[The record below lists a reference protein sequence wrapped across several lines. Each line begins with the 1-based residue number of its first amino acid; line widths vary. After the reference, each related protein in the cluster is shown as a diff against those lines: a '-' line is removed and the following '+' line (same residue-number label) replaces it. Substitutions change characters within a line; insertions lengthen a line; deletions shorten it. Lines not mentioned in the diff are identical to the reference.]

1 MPSLADVRIR
11 TKLGLILIIPVLA
24 ILTLT
29 VLRLNDSNNQAQ
41 EAAQIGDLTELSG
54 RATALAH
61 ELHRERMAAGRM
73 YVAASPLSL
82 DVIYPQITG
91 KDAAATTAARQA
103 AKDADIKAYAGQI
116 ARTTTA
122 AAAYNNARRRLDDVP
137 STVQDRLDS
146 VATQFGTLAD
156 LRTKVTARELPLP
169 EVIQRYG
176 LIVNGLISYR
186 DAVSQ
191 VSSDPRLVDS
201 LLAAAAFSK
210 AKLAL
215 DKQEAVV
222 FETLVPG
229 QNLGDQQDSAFIAT
243 LTAQQEAL
251 IAFSLS
257 ATPEQRDRVAQS
269 LAGDAVQLVDNITSD
284 LLRGFATGT
293 VGSVDRT
300 LAGTALGSVND
311 LMRTAEAQL
320 DASLLQLTRDTTTT
334 VQRQVLIEAAII
346 IAVLLILVALA
357 FTTAR
362 SMARTLRRLRDGA
375 LRVAD
380 HELAEAVGSL
390 QDAKAIGQRTPE
402 EIAASVPDAIA
413 IRSRDEIGEVA
424 QAFQVVLREAVRIAA
439 EQAVL
444 RASVSA
450 MFLNL
455 ARRSQTLVD
464 RMIGQLD
471 RIERGE
477 EDPQRLAQLFQLDH
491 LATRMRRNDE
501 NVLVLAG
508 ADTSPPRS
516 EDAPLADVLR
526 AAQSEVEQYERIEF
540 GAVDDDVS
548 IASHAVN
555 DVVRLLA
562 ELFDNAARF
571 SPPDTAVIVEGRRI
585 GDTGYIRIEDR
596 GLGMTPEEAAA
607 HNARFAAPPTIDV
620 STFRMMGLAVVSRL
634 AYRHGI
640 QVYVQG
646 NPAGGTVVELKMPDG
661 VLVLPVT
668 RQIGSLAGAGSPAVE
683 DRWRQTPPLP
693 QRAARPDQPQIGAG
707 AGAAQQ
713 PAPYGGFQSG
723 FTPQLPQRPQEM
735 QPAQFAQPAQPGQF
749 ASPQAQFAQP
759 GQFGQPAQF
768 AQPGQFAQTAQPAQF
783 ASPQAQFAG
792 QQPTFGT
799 PQPSFGGQA
808 AQPAHIAP
816 PPAQM
821 DLPPVQH
828 AAAQSVEAQ
837 SLGSR
842 ALGGSAPPSWPV
854 FTPTQ
859 TADTTQQL
867 PVQRAADDDRW
878 AALAAPVPPPA
889 PEPEPEPQRTVNI
902 DDTTEMPIFR
912 EIEATWFRT
921 HGHSA
926 TRSWAEPA
934 NAGESQETQPVHAG
948 RRASHTS
955 AVQSSTVQTTTVP
968 SSGAPVGATN
978 GGSAAANGQNGA
990 ATPPPGDAG
999 ESSDIWRT
1007 RADAGWRA
1015 AAAAAT
1021 PPVSDRTRSGLPK
1034 RQPRAQLVPGGVSE
1048 RPVARSARDPEEI
1061 RGRLGA
1067 YHRGVRRG
1075 RALASDGAGANGTG
1089 TNEGNDR

>member
-1 MPSLADVRIR
+1 MPGPRRSDRSPNGSRGRRLFPSLADVRIR

-41 EAAQIGDLTELSG
+41 DAAQIGDLTDLSAK
-54 RATALAH
+54 ATALAH
-61 ELHRERMAAGRM
+61 ELHKERMAA
-73 YVAASPLSL
+73 AA
-82 DVIYPQITG
+82 VIIANRPGATN
-91 KDAAATTAARQA
+91 KDAAKNTYTGQQGSTGRATTTFNNAKRRLNSVPDAARQ
-103 AKDADIKAYAGQI
+103 
-116 ARTTTA
+116 
-122 AAAYNNARRRLDDVP
+122 
-137 STVQDRLDS
+137 RLDS
-146 VATQFGTLAD
+146 IDDQFSTLGD
-156 LRTKVTARELPLP
+156 LRNKIVSGDISLP
-169 EVIQRYG
+169 ESMQRYSQAITE
-176 LIVNGLISYR
+176 LIRYTE
-186 DAVSQ
+186 AVSQ
-191 VSSDPRLVDS
+191 TTSDPRLSNS
-201 LLAAAAFSK
+201 LIAAAAFSR
-210 AKLAL
+210 AKLLVGSQQAILYEVLRTPDL
-215 DKQEAVV
+215 DDQLYGKFVG
-222 FETLVPG
+222 TLTG
-229 QNLGDQQDSAFIAT
+229 QQDALVAF
-243 LTAQQEAL
+243 L
-251 IAFSLS
+251 LS
-257 ATPEQRDRVAQS
+257 ATVEQRDTVTAAMS
-269 LAGDAVQLVDNITSD
+269 GDAVQLFTNLTQDLARDLDNPANAANAGLVD
-284 LLRGFATGT
+284 
-293 VGSVDRT
+293 
-300 LAGTALGSVND
+300 TALGSVGD
-311 LMRTAEAQL
+311 LMRVAEQQI
-320 DASLLQLTRDTTTT
+320 DADLLQLTRDTTTA
-334 VQRQVLIEAAII
+334 VQRQLLIEAAII
-346 IAVLLILVALA
+346 IAVLLILIALA
-357 FTTAR
+357 FFTAR

-380 HELAEAVGSL
+380 RELAEAVGSL
-390 QDAKAIGQRTPE
+390 QDSKAIGQRTPE
-402 EIAASVPDAIA
+402 EIAASVPDAIG
-413 IRSRDEIGEVA
+413 IKTRDEIGEVA

-548 IASHAVN
+548 VASHAVN

-571 SPPDTAVIVEGRRI
+571 SPPDTPVIVEGRRI

-620 STFRMMGLAVVSRL
+620 TTFRMMGLAVVSRL

-640 QVYVQG
+640 QVFVQG

-668 RQIGSLAGAGSPAVE
+668 RQIGSFNGPGGAPAVE
-683 DRWRQTPPLP
+683 DRWRQTPTLP
-693 QRAARPDQPQIGAG
+693 QRSSRPGGEQQPQIGAAFG
-707 AGAAQQ
+707 AQQ
-713 PAPYGGFQSG
+713 PSSFGAQSG
-723 FTPQLPQRPQEM
+723 AQPGQFQPLQKPQLPQRDS
-735 QPAQFAQPAQPGQF
+735 QPARQPAQPPAQP
-749 ASPQAQFAQP
+749 APQFAQ
-759 GQFGQPAQF
+759 FGPPQPTFDPQPPQYGSQF
-768 AQPGQFAQTAQPAQF
+768 AQSAQ
-783 ASPQAQFAG
+783 
-792 QQPTFGT
+792 
-799 PQPSFGGQA
+799 
-808 AQPAHIAP
+808 IAP

-821 DLPPVQH
+821 NLPPSSRSATGQQLP
-828 AAAQSVEAQ
+828 AREAQ
-837 SLGSR
+837 N
-842 ALGGSAPPSWPV
+842 GGSHVPGAGAPPAWPV
-854 FTPTQ
+854 FSQ
-859 TADTTQQL
+859 AADTTQQL
-867 PVQRAADDDRW
+867 PVTRDSGEDRW
-878 AALAAPVPPPA
+878 AGLVAPASAPE
-889 PEPEPEPQRTVNI
+889 PEPEPEPQRTVAI
-902 DDTTEMPIFR
+902 DDTAEMPIFR

-926 TRSWAEPA
+926 TQSWQEPDQGSNGA
-934 NAGESQETQPVHAG
+934 DNGSPDHGRTGSSRTENSGSQETQPVYAG
-948 RRASHTS
+948 QGATRAS
-955 AVQSSTVQTTTVP
+955 ALQGSTVQTSTVP
-968 SSGAPVGATN
+968 SSGAPVGASN
-978 GGSAAANGQNGA
+978 GSSAAANGGVAPA
-990 ATPPPGDAG
+990 AAPGEATDPG
-999 ESSDIWRT
+999 EIWRT

-1015 AAAAAT
+1015 AAAAAS
-1021 PPVSDRTRSGLPK
+1021 PPVNDRTRSGLPK
-1034 RQPRAQLVPGGVSE
+1034 RQPRAQLVPGGVTE

-1075 RALASDGAGANGTG
+1075 RAHAADGGGNGTA

>member
-41 EAAQIGDLTELSG
+41 DAAQIGDLTNVSN

-61 ELHRERMAAGRM
+61 ELHRERMAAAAVI
-73 YVAASPLSL
+73 VARGAEAKTKDP
-82 DVIYPQITG
+82 IT
-91 KDAAATTAARQA
+91 QA
-103 AKDADIKAYAGQI
+103 FNGQI
-116 ARTTTA
+116 ARTGTATNNYNTA
-122 AAAYNNARRRLDDVP
+122 ARRLDSVP
-137 STVQDRLDS
+137 DAIQDRLDS
-146 VATQFGTLAD
+146 IDGLFNNLGGLRNSVTGNGVAPAS
-156 LRTKVTARELPLP
+156 LP
-169 EVIQRYG
+169 ESMQRYG
-176 LIVNGLISYR
+176 LIIGELVSYLQ
-186 DAVSQ
+186 DVSQ
-191 VSSDPRLVDS
+191 ATADPRLSDS
-201 LLAAAAFSK
+201 LIAAAAFSR
-210 AKLAL
+210 AKLLVGSQQAVAYEALRSQNGAQQYSQFIASLTGQEEAL
-215 DKQEAVV
+215 DQFLAAATNNQLAVV
-222 FETLVPG
+222 
-229 QNLGDQQDSAFIAT
+229 
-243 LTAQQEAL
+243 
-251 IAFSLS
+251 
-257 ATPEQRDRVAQS
+257 DRVI
-269 LAGDAVQLVDNITSD
+269 AGDAMQLADNTTAD
-284 LLRGFATGT
+284 LSRILASGT
-293 VGSVDRT
+293 PEFEPT
-300 LAGTALGSVND
+300 FPALADSALGSVSD
-311 LMRTAEAQL
+311 LMRTAEVQI
-320 DASLLQLTRDTTTT
+320 DADLLTLTRDVTTD

-346 IAVLLILVALA
+346 IAVLLILIALA
-357 FTTAR
+357 FFTAR

-375 LRVAD
+375 LRVAER
-380 HELAEAVGSL
+380 ELAEAVGSL
-390 QDAKAIGQRTPE
+390 QDSKAIGQRTPD
-402 EIAASVPDAIA
+402 EIAASVPDAIG
-413 IRSRDEIGEVA
+413 IKTRDEIGEVA

-548 IASHAVN
+548 IAAHAVN

-571 SPPDTAVIVEGRRI
+571 SPPDTSVIVEGRRI

-596 GLGMTPEEAAA
+596 GLGMTQEEAAA

-620 STFRMMGLAVVSRL
+620 TTFRMMGLAVVSRL

-640 QVYVQG
+640 QVFVQG
-646 NPAGGTVVELKMPDG
+646 NPAGGTVVELKMPGG

-668 RQIGSLAGAGSPAVE
+668 RQISNLGSAGAPAVE
-683 DRWRQTPPLP
+683 DRWRQSPPLP
-693 QRAARPDQPQIGAG
+693 QRSARAEEQPQLGGAHQPSPFG
-707 AGAAQQ
+707 QQ
-713 PAPYGGFQSG
+713 PAPAYGSFGSQPLGSQPLGSQPLGSQPLGAQPGQFQ
-723 FTPQLPQRPQEM
+723 PQLPQREAQQT
-735 QPAQFAQPAQPGQF
+735 QPVQPV
-749 ASPQAQFAQP
+749 QA
-759 GQFGQPAQF
+759 
-768 AQPGQFAQTAQPAQF
+768 AQPAQF
-783 ASPQAQFAG
+783 AAPQAQF
-792 QQPTFGT
+792 GT
-799 PQPSFGGQA
+799 PLSAYATQSHQIGSHQIGSPQIGAPQFGAQQA
-808 AQPAHIAP
+808 QAPQIAP
-816 PPAQM
+816 PPAHM
-821 DLPPVQH
+821 PLPPVQNG
-828 AAAQSVEAQ
+828 
-837 SLGSR
+837 GSR
-842 ALGGSAPPSWPV
+842 QLGASAPPAWPV
-854 FTPTQ
+854 FPPTEA
-859 TADTTQQL
+859 ADTTQQL
-867 PVQRAADDDRW
+867 PVHRGTGDDRW
-878 AALAAPVPPPA
+878 AGLVAPAPA
-889 PEPEPEPQRTVNI
+889 PAPEPEPEPEPQRTVNV

-912 EIEATWFRT
+912 EIEASWFRT

-926 TRSWAEPA
+926 TRSWQEPEPGST
-934 NAGESQETQPVHAG
+934 GESQETQPVYAG
-948 RRASHTS
+948 QSASRTS
-955 AVQSSTVQTTTVP
+955 ALQGSTVQTTTVP
-968 SSGAPVGATN
+968 GAATPVGATN
-978 GGSAAANGQNGA
+978 GGSAAANGQNTNGQANGGA
-990 ATPPPGDAG
+990 NPSAGSGEAT
-999 ESSDIWRT
+999 ESGDIWRT

-1015 AAAAAT
+1015 AAAAAS
-1021 PPVSDRTRSGLPK
+1021 PPVNDRTRSGLPK

-1048 RPVARSARDPEEI
+1048 RPVQRSARDPEEI

-1075 RALASDGAGANGTG
+1075 RALATDGGGANGTG

>member
-1 MPSLADVRIR
+1 MSGPRRLDRSTNGNRGRLKLSLADVRIR
-11 TKLGLILIIPVLA
+11 TKLALILIIPVLA

-41 EAAQIGDLTELSG
+41 DAAQIGDLTDLSSK
-54 RATALAH
+54 ATALAH
-61 ELHRERMAAGRM
+61 ALQRERMQAGRVIDA
-73 YVAASPLSL
+73 VANPPKAPANTVPDKKAQVEADL
-82 DVIYPQITG
+82 
-91 KDAAATTAARQA
+91 KAAISAGYDTQVATT
-103 AKDADIKAYAGQI
+103 G
-116 ARTTTA
+116 A
-122 AAAYNNARRRLDDVP
+122 AAASYNNARRRLTDP
-137 STVQDRLDS
+137 PETVKDRLDS
-146 VATQFGTLAD
+146 VETQFRTLDA
-156 LRTKVTARELPLP
+156 LRNSVKTNQVRLAEAML
-169 EVIQRYG
+169 RYG
-176 LIVNGLISYR
+176 LVIDQLVSYR
-186 DAVSQ
+186 EAVSQ
-191 VSSDPRLVDS
+191 VTSDPRLADS
-201 LLAAAAFSK
+201 LIAAAAFSK
-210 AKLAL
+210 AKLLVGSQQAI
-215 DKQEAVV
+215 V
-222 FETLVPG
+222 FEILRTG
-229 QNLGDQQDSAFIAT
+229 GGADAQQQQLAAFIAT
-243 LTAQQEAL
+243 LTGQQDAL
-251 IAFSLS
+251 VSFSLS
-257 ATPEQRDRVAQS
+257 ATNEQDTLVKTVV
-269 LAGDAVQLVDNITSD
+269 AGDAVELADSVTTD
-284 LLRGFATGT
+284 LTRSLT
-293 VGSVDRT
+293 VGQGGAVDAK
-300 LAGTALGSVND
+300 LADDALGSVND
-311 LMRTAEAQL
+311 LMRTAEQQL
-320 DASLLQLTRDTTTT
+320 DADLLQLTRDTTTA
-334 VQRQVLIEAAII
+334 VQRQVLIEAAVI
-346 IAVLLILVALA
+346 IAVLLVLVALA

-380 HELAEAVGSL
+380 RELAEAVNNL

-402 EIAASVPDAIA
+402 EIAASVPDAIG
-413 IRSRDEIGEVA
+413 IRTRDEIGEVA

-516 EDAPLADVLR
+516 EDAALADVLR

-548 IASHAVN
+548 VAAHAVN

-571 SPPDTAVIVEGRRI
+571 SPPDTPVIVEGRRI

-640 QVYVQG
+640 QVFVQG

-661 VLVLPVT
+661 TLVLPTT
-668 RQIGSLAGAGSPAVE
+668 RQISSFSSVGAPAIE

-693 QRAARPDQPQIGAG
+693 QRSARAGEQPQL
-707 AGAAQQ
+707 GAAQQ
-713 PAPYGGFQSG
+713 PLPYGTQPGQYNPQLPPYGGQ
-723 FTPQLPQRPQEM
+723 PAQPVQPAQQP
-735 QPAQFAQPAQPGQF
+735 QPAQFAAPTAQYTPQPP
-749 ASPQAQFAQP
+749 
-759 GQFGQPAQF
+759 QFGAQA
-768 AQPGQFAQTAQPAQF
+768 AQAYAAQAQPAQ
-783 ASPQAQFAG
+783 
-792 QQPTFGT
+792 
-799 PQPSFGGQA
+799 
-808 AQPAHIAP
+808 IAP

-821 DLPPVQH
+821 GLPLVQN
-828 AAAQSVEAQ
+828 
-837 SLGSR
+837 GGGR
-842 ALGGSAPPSWPV
+842 ALAAGAPPAWPV
-854 FTPTQ
+854 FSPAEA
-859 TADTTQQL
+859 ADTTQPL
-867 PVQRAADDDRW
+867 PIARDNGDDRW
-878 AALAAPVPPPA
+878 AALVAPAPPPA
-889 PEPEPEPQRTVNI
+889 PEPEPEPEPQRTPAI

-926 TRSWAEPA
+926 TRSWPA
-934 NAGESQETQPVHAG
+934 TDPTRADGESQETQPVYAGHAAG
-948 RRASHTS
+948 AGHS
-955 AVQSSTVQTTTVP
+955 AVQGSTVQTTTVP
-968 SSGAPVGATN
+968 AGVSGGGASS
-978 GGSAAANGQNGA
+978 NGQHAHGQANRVRDPGA
-990 ATPPPGDAG
+990 APTAGTDDATESG
-999 ESSDIWRT
+999 EIWRT
-1007 RADAGWRA
+1007 RADIGWRA

-1021 PPVSDRTRSGLPK
+1021 PPVNDRTRSGLPK

-1048 RPVARSARDPEEI
+1048 RPAARSARDPEEI

-1075 RALASDGAGANGTG
+1075 RASADSGGGSNGTG

>member
-1 MPSLADVRIR
+1 MSGPRRSVRSTNGSRNSLFRFRLADVRIR

-29 VLRLNDSNNQAQ
+29 VLRLNDSNNRAQ
-41 EAAQIGDLTELSG
+41 DAAQIGELTSLSG

-61 ELHRERMAAGRM
+61 ELHRERMTAG
-73 YVAASPLSL
+73 A
-82 DVIYPQITG
+82 VI
-91 KDAAATTAARQA
+91 
-103 AKDADIKAYAGQI
+103 
-116 ARTTTA
+116 TTTA
-122 AAAYNNARRRLDDVP
+122 EAARGTKVKTFDAQRTRTDQAATDYNNARRRLDSVP
-137 STVQDRLDS
+137 DTVQKRLDQVDIQYS
-146 VATQFGTLAD
+146 TLGD
-156 LRTKVTARELPLP
+156 LRNRISTKQVQVSESMLRYSQ
-169 EVIQRYG
+169 VIG
-176 LIVNGLISYR
+176 ALISYR
-186 DAVSQ
+186 DSISQ
-191 VSSDPRLVDS
+191 VTSDPTLASSLV
-201 LLAAAAFSK
+201 AAAAFSR
-210 AKLAL
+210 AKLL
-215 DKQEAVV
+215 VGSQQAVV
-222 FETLVPG
+222 YEVLSSQG
-229 QNLGDQQDSAFIAT
+229 LAQQQYSDFIAT
-243 LTAQQEAL
+243 LTGQQDAFVQ
-251 IAFSLS
+251 FSLS
-257 ATPEQRDRVAQS
+257 ATNDQQEVVAVAM
-269 LAGDAVQLVDNITSD
+269 AGDAVQLADRVTSELTRD
-284 LLRGFATGT
+284 LANVQGVSA
-293 VGSVDRT
+293 VADSAYGSVT
-300 LAGTALGSVND
+300 D
-311 LMRTAEAQL
+311 LMRTAERRL
-320 DASLLQLTRDTTTT
+320 DDDLVQLTRDTTTA

-346 IAVLLILVALA
+346 IAVLLILIALA
-357 FTTAR
+357 FFTAR

-390 QDAKAIGQRTPE
+390 QDAKAIGQRTPD
-402 EIAASVPDAIA
+402 EIAASVPDAIG
-413 IRSRDEIGEVA
+413 IRTRDEIGEVA

-548 IASHAVN
+548 VAAHAVN

-571 SPPDTAVIVEGRRI
+571 SPPDTPVIVEGRRI

-596 GLGMTPEEAAA
+596 GLGMTPEEAAG

-620 STFRMMGLAVVSRL
+620 TTFRMMGLAVVSRL

-640 QVYVQG
+640 QVFVQG
-646 NPAGGTVVELKMPDG
+646 NPAGGTVVELKMPGG

-668 RQIGSLAGAGSPAVE
+668 RQIGSFNGGGAPAVE

-693 QRAARPDQPQIGAG
+693 QRSARPGGEQQPQL
-707 AGAAQQ
+707 GAAFGGGHS
-713 PAPYGGFQSG
+713 APYGAQPGQFQPQQQ
-723 FTPQLPQRPQEM
+723 PQLPQRDS
-735 QPAQFAQPAQPGQF
+735 QPAQPV
-749 ASPQAQFAQP
+749 PQFAQ
-759 GQFGQPAQF
+759 FGSPQPTFDAQAPQYGSQF
-768 AQPGQFAQTAQPAQF
+768 AQSAQSVQSAQSAQ
-783 ASPQAQFAG
+783 
-792 QQPTFGT
+792 
-799 PQPSFGGQA
+799 
-808 AQPAHIAP
+808 IAP

-821 DLPPVQH
+821 GLPPVRDTQNG
-828 AAAQSVEAQ
+828 
-837 SLGSR
+837 GSR
-842 ALGGSAPPSWPV
+842 APGAGAPPSWPV
-854 FTPTQ
+854 FTQ
-859 TADTTQQL
+859 AADTTQQL
-867 PVQRAADDDRW
+867 PVTRDTGEDRW
-878 AALAAPVPPPA
+878 AGLVAQAAPPPVPEPE
-889 PEPEPEPQRTVNI
+889 PEPEPEPQRTVAI

-926 TRSWAEPA
+926 TQSWPAQAPGAER
-934 NAGESQETQPVHAG
+934 ESQEPQPVPAA
-948 RRASHTS
+948 RSATRTS
-955 AVQSSTVQTTTVP
+955 ALQGSTVQTTTVP
-968 SSGAPVGATN
+968 VSGAPAGATN
-978 GGSAAANGQNGA
+978 GGPAAANGLNANGHANGA
-990 ATPPPGDAG
+990 AAPAADPG
-999 ESSDIWRT
+999 ESAETSEMWRT

-1015 AAAAAT
+1015 AAAAAS

-1034 RQPRAQLVPGGVSE
+1034 RQPRAQLVPGGVTE

-1075 RALASDGAGANGTG
+1075 RALASEGGANGSG

>member
-1 MPSLADVRIR
+1 MPGPRRSDRSPNGNRGRRLMPSLADVRIR

-41 EAAQIGDLTELSG
+41 EAAQIGDLTDLSG

-61 ELHRERMAAGRM
+61 ELHRERMAAGRL
-73 YVAASPLSL
+73 YVANTFSP
-82 DVIYPQITG
+82 DVVYPQVVG
-91 KDAAATTAARQA
+91 KDGPATTAARQA
-103 AKDADIKAYAGQI
+103 AKDADIKAYSDQI
-116 ARTTTA
+116 ARTTAA
-122 AAAYNNARRRLDDVP
+122 AAAYNNARRRLDNVPDV
-137 STVQDRLDS
+137 VQDRLDS
-146 VATQFGTLAD
+146 VNTQFGTLGDIRA
-156 LRTKVTARELPLP
+156 KVTAKTLTLP
-169 EVIQRYG
+169 ETMQRYG
-176 LIVNGLISYR
+176 LIVSGLISYR

-201 LLAAAAFSK
+201 LIATAALSR

-215 DKQEAVV
+215 DEQEAVV

-229 QNLGDQQDSAFIAT
+229 QNLGDQQNSRFIAT
-243 LTAQQEAL
+243 LTGQEEAL
-251 IAFSLS
+251 VAFSLS
-257 ATPEQRDRVAQS
+257 ATRDQRDRVNQS
-269 LAGDAVQLVDNITSD
+269 LAGDAVQLVDNLTSD
-284 LLRGFATGT
+284 LLRGFANGN
-293 VGSVDRT
+293 VAAVDRT

-311 LMRTAEAQL
+311 LMRSAEAQL
-320 DASLLQLTRDTTTT
+320 DADLLQLTRDTTTT

-346 IAVLLILVALA
+346 IAVLLVLVILA

-390 QDAKAIGQRTPE
+390 QDTKAIGQRTPE
-402 EIAASVPDAIA
+402 EIAASVPDAIN
-413 IRSRDEIGEVA
+413 IKTRDEIGEVA

-516 EDAPLADVLR
+516 EDAPLADVMR

-548 IASHAVN
+548 VAAHAVN

-571 SPPDTAVIVEGRRI
+571 SPPDTSVIVEGRRI

-668 RQIGSLAGAGSPAVE
+668 RQIGSLAGAGAGAGTGAPAVE

-693 QRAARPDQPQIGAG
+693 QRSARAEQPQIGAGMAGMG

-713 PAPYGGFQSG
+713 PAPYGGFQQSGFQQSGFQSG
-723 FTPQLPQRPQEM
+723 FTPQLPQRPQET
-735 QPAQFAQPAQPGQF
+735 QPV
-749 ASPQAQFAQP
+749 
-759 GQFGQPAQF
+759 
-768 AQPGQFAQTAQPAQF
+768 QPAQF

-799 PQPSFGGQA
+799 PQPSLG

-821 DLPPVQH
+821 DLPPVQNG
-828 AAAQSVEAQ
+828 AGQPLGAAQSLQ
-837 SLGSR
+837 SR

-867 PVQRAADDDRW
+867 PVHRAADDDRW

-889 PEPEPEPQRTVNI
+889 PEPEPEPEPQRTVNI

-926 TRSWAEPA
+926 TRSWADRPA
-934 NAGESQETQPVHAG
+934 EGESQETQPVYAG
-948 RRASHTS
+948 HTS
-955 AVQSSTVQTTTVP
+955 AVQSSTIQTTTVP
-968 SSGAPVGATN
+968 SSGAPVGAAN
-978 GGSAAANGQNGA
+978 GGPTANGQNGA
-990 ATPPPGDAG
+990 ATPPPAPSGEAG
-999 ESSDIWRT
+999 ESGDIWRT

-1015 AAAAAT
+1015 AAAAAS

-1075 RALASDGAGANGTG
+1075 RALASDGAGSNGTG